1 MNNYAI
7 VDIECTGAT
16 NDTKGNP
23 FCIHNNLV
31 LAGMLRAGECL
42 CAGSNDVHSWQ
53 FDGECTYIGANIKF
67 DLHWLRR
74 MGVAPPS
81 RIWDVLYAQYVIW
94 RQKVSY
100 ISLNDCLEEYGFPPK
115 IDVVKTE
122 YWDKGI
128 DTDQVPLDI
137 LTEYLAGDL
146 EKTEQVY
153 LAQLKYLEDKPHLMR
168 LIRLAMIDHLVTLE
182 MEWNGLP
189 YNLEASLHESRKTEQ
204 AIEQI
209 DTELKSVSGVGD
221 AFNFG
226 SPAQL
231 SALLYGGVVKEK
243 YRETYERLLVSGKV
257 KICER
262 WSEREITL
270 PALIKPIKGS
280 SGSVEGRFSVGEDV
294 LIKLSQKSNKKVR
307 TICELLLKRAKLKK
321 LQDSYLEGLPKLY
334 QKMGWQNGVLHGTLN
349 HGVART
355 GRIASS
361 KPNQQNIPDE
371 VRRYI
376 ESRFK
381 RVSTKRHGR
390 LNHSSV

>member
-1 MNNYAI
+1 LRRKTINNYAI
-7 VDIECTGAT
+7 VDIECTGAI
-16 NDTKGNP
+16 NDTYGNP
-23 FCIHNNLV
+23 FCIDNNLV
-31 LAGMLRAGECL
+31 LAGIRRTGKY
-42 CAGSNDVHSWQ
+42 SY
-53 FDGECTYIGANIKF
+53 FDPERLPFVFEADIVYVGANIKF

-74 MGVAPPS
+74 YGCVPPTK
-81 RIWDVLYAQYVIW
+81 IWDVLYAQYVIW
-94 RQKVSY
+94 RQKEAY

-122 YWDKGI
+122 YWDQGI

-153 LAQLKYLEDKPHLMR
+153 LAQLKYLEDKPELLR
-168 LIRLAMIDHLVTLE
+168 LIRLAMEDHLVTLE

-189 YNLEASLHESRKTEQ
+189 YNIEASLHESRKVEQ
-204 AIEQI
+204 TIEQI
-209 DTELKSVSGVGD
+209 DSELKSVSGVGD

-243 YRETYERLLVSGKV
+243 YRETYERLLVSGKTKV
-257 KICER
+257 SER
-262 WSEREITL
+262 WSEREVSL
-270 PALIKPIKGS
+270 PPLTKPIKGS
-280 SGSVEGRFSVGEDV
+280 EGSVEGRFSVDEDSLV
-294 LIKLSQKSNKKVR
+294 KLTQKSNKKVR

-321 LQDSYLEGLPKLY
+321 LKNSYLEGLPKLY
-334 QKMGWQNGVLHGTLN
+334 SKMGWQNSILHGTLN
-349 HGVART
+349 HGVTRT

-376 ESRFK
+376 ESRYRTIPSK
-381 RVSTKRHGR
+381 RAM
-390 LNHSSV
+390 